1 MPMVKLSSG
10 NHMNILMRGNIKKH
24 LKRFRIQNNN
34 SKRKLLI
41 VETFNFKTKNTVARS
56 VKNNC

>member
-1 MPMVKLSSG
+1 
-10 NHMNILMRGNIKKH
+10 MRGNIKKH
-24 LKRFRIQNNN
+24 LKQFRIQNNN